1 MACPFC
7 PYERNVIS
15 NGENT
20 VDEYLAALNI
30 EMGSVAPSL
39 RAAAVQSLYLGGGT
53 ATVLTDA
60 QLTALFQRLRRE
72 FQLGSDALICV
83 ETSPNALIQAP
94 SKMKRLRD
102 LGVTRVSVGV
112 QTLSPMALQSEGRT
126 HRPDE
131 TLRMLE
137 TLIQEIPL
145 VNVDLMQDMPGQTD
159 ADLENDL
166 TQIAKLPV
174 SQVTWYVERLRK
186 SRGQYPDSYH
196 SVERRLWLRDRMKE
210 LSYEPRPGGR
220 FVYKSCDDDIFKS
233 ARCGLNTHMVGLG
246 PSAYGHVPGYFYRNM
261 VNTAGYMGR
270 VAGGL
275 SPIATGAAL
284 RKVDVF
290 AADLA
295 SGIRYGVDFKPDSA
309 LNGYVTTAKRRL
321 DTLIRHELV
330 EHDATTNKY
339 QITVDGPGWA
349 YEEEICSMFVPQ
361 DVVDRIRANHHP
373 WWFGS
378 RSME

>member
-1 MACPFC
+1 
-7 PYERNVIS
+7 
-15 NGENT
+15 
-20 VDEYLAALNI
+20 
-30 EMGSVAPSL
+30 
-39 RAAAVQSLYLGGGT
+39 
-53 ATVLTDA
+53 
-60 QLTALFQRLRRE
+60 
-72 FQLGSDALICV
+72 LICV

-137 TLIQEIPL
+137 TLIQEIPV

-166 TQIAKLPV
+166 VQIAKLPV
-174 SQVTWYVERLRK
+174 SQVTWYVERLRR

-196 SVERRLWLRDRMKE
+196 SVERRLWLRDRMKQ

-220 FVYKSCDDDIFKS
+220 FVYKGCRDDIFKS

-261 VNTAGYMGR
+261 VNTAGYMER
-270 VAGGL
+270 VASGL
-275 SPIATGAAL
+275 SPIATGTPL

-290 AADLA
+290 AADLS
-295 SGIRYGVDFKPDSA
+295 SGIRYGVNFKPDPT
-309 LNGYVTTAKRRL
+309 LNGYVAAAQGRL
-321 DTLIRHELV
+321 DTLIRHDLV
-330 EHDATTNKY
+330 EYDPATGMY
-339 QITVDGPGWA
+339 QITMNGPGWA
-349 YEEEICSMFVPQ
+349 YEEEICSLFVPE
-361 DVVDRIRANHHP
+361 DVVDRIRANHQP

-378 RSME
+378 RSAHPY